1 MASAGSFFRQARNK
15 SIMDHF
21 WIGGRWGRHSPRL
34 IFTKGKYLV
43 GLNVVL
49 YDMVIAQ
56 LKILGEIRVMSDTK
70 KKKST
75 TKKSQS
81 ISREVFFGFWKSV
94 NDSDGYIEDL
104 HALCTSKSKGITL
117 NSVRSRCYYCELV

>member
-1 MASAGSFFRQARNK
+1 
-15 SIMDHF
+15 
-21 WIGGRWGRHSPRL
+21 
-34 IFTKGKYLV
+34 
-43 GLNVVL
+43 
-49 YDMVIAQ
+49 
-56 LKILGEIRVMSDTK
+56 MSDTK

-81 ISREVFFGFWKSV
+81 ISREVFLASGNLL

-117 NSVRSRCYYCELV
+117 NSVRSRCCYSLRASSKEKGIAVKDLAASAQNKE

>member
-1 MASAGSFFRQARNK
+1 MLGFAVFDSDVMNTDVPVEASHRRASAGSFFRQARNK

-21 WIGGRWGRHSPRL
+21 WIGGRWGRHHPRL

-56 LKILGEIRVMSDTK
+56 LKI
-70 KKKST
+70 
-75 TKKSQS
+75 
-81 ISREVFFGFWKSV
+81 
-94 NDSDGYIEDL
+94 
-104 HALCTSKSKGITL
+104 
-117 NSVRSRCYYCELV
+117 

>member
-1 MASAGSFFRQARNK
+1 
-15 SIMDHF
+15 
-21 WIGGRWGRHSPRL
+21 
-34 IFTKGKYLV
+34 
-43 GLNVVL
+43 
-49 YDMVIAQ
+49 
-56 LKILGEIRVMSDTK
+56 MSDTK
-70 KKKST
+70 SKKRT

-117 NSVRSRCYYCELV
+117 NSVRSRCYSLRASLKEKGIAVKDLPPVPKTKNKMSRQSSLLDDFNSVWK